1 MKTLIEKVPRAM
13 EYCKQVVE
21 NIEKYKMFP
30 EEEFEQII
38 SGVLSTTEEDTQGD
52 KMAKEALY
60 SMAKSIKENI
70 VWQRVEHNPLIQ
82 PIGRTIAAEV
92 FPIPKSNEY
101 FLAGILGIY
110 SMANIPR
117 FCDFGV
123 DLKKDFQEENI
134 DFKIDF
140 SKPQAKLSINP
151 INFDKKT
158 IDEMLSTKPNLVENE
173 IILEVRKAA
182 EPIEIVKIFVAIYL
196 LMQNPFSKKFLEVF
210 GEEAAKSVIS
220 FLGWVKE
227 KVVKKVHEVRKKKK
241 TLFEFQSK
249 YKNCNV
255 EFVIDETEDIIKY
268 IKAIDSIS
276 FAARSAIYLIDQLE
290 KYEPQLLIYEFDMK
304 NEDWNP
310 IHAATKKRG
319 IISDKPK
326 LIALE
331 KYKGLS
337 PGGIVKVRDYE

>member
-13 EYCKQVVE
+13 EYCKRVVE

-30 EEEFEQII
+30 GEEFEQII

-52 KMAKEALY
+52 KMAKEDLY
-60 SMAKSIKENI
+60 SMAKRIKENI

-82 PIGRTIAAEV
+82 PIGRTIDAEV

-117 FCDFGV
+117 FCELDVG
-123 DLKKDFQEENI
+123 LKKDFQEENY

-140 SKPQAKLSINP
+140 SEPQVKLSISP
-151 INFDKKT
+151 INFGKK
-158 IDEMLSTKPNLVENE
+158 ILDEMLSTKPNLVENE

-182 EPIEIVKIFVAIYL
+182 DPIEIVKLYAAIYL
-196 LMQNPFSKKFLEVF
+196 LIQNPFSKKFLETF

-227 KVVKKVHEVRKKKK
+227 EVVKKVHEVRKKKK
-241 TLFEFQSK
+241 TLLEFQSK
-249 YKNCNV
+249 YKNCNI
-255 EFVIDETEDIIKY
+255 EFVIDETEDTAKY
-268 IKAIDSIS
+268 KKAIDSIS
-276 FAARSAIYLIDQLE
+276 YAARSAICLIDQLE
-290 KYEPQLLIYEFDMK
+290 NLEPQLLIYEFDIK
-304 NEDWNP
+304 NEDWIP

-337 PGGIVKVRDYE
+337 LGGVIKVSDYD